1 MTTAPTR
8 NPADPRTPQQRP
20 RPAAAAAASVTI
32 DPIRVLRQHAVALGG
47 SVFVG
52 LGLGF
57 AANIVLDQVYPLYS
71 DTVLFE
77 LVPAPEGVSEVIVRD
92 QRTEEAVERLGQ
104 TESARIRSRDLLE
117 AAMNSRDIE
126 ATKWSESY
134 RDENG
139 QFVPAEAVDDLIEEL
154 GTGHVRKQNFFQISW
169 STHEASDV
177 PVVLNR
183 IAETYLARKKAIDDA
198 RFEQN
203 RQTFRRQLD
212 DLDSQLSS
220 IGKEISKFVADKN
233 LTSTSEERNNYL
245 VAVEDTARRVNET
258 KSLLTLSQSRKQQT
272 EAKMEGLLEPTPDDI
287 RTAEEDPQIQQSNNA
302 LREVK
307 VEAETYRKKFAN
319 DHPALISMQ
328 KRVVAAELERDSKL
342 QEILRRNLNADFK
355 TFSDQ
360 TESYQG
366 LLEKFEQ
373 DLETLSVRLKDFTA
387 NVSSMQELKD
397 RRERLLE
404 ARQKQLEVLADLDQ
418 LKARDDARSVTI
430 AKSASTPREKSFPK
444 LKLMLPLGAVLTL
457 GITLA
462 FVFLREMLDTR
473 IRYATD
479 LGAINGLRLLGSV
492 PDLAEDPVGL
502 KKIERV
508 VRENP
513 KSVVAEVCRQ
523 ISGQVR
529 KAATQGGIR
538 SIACLSGLPEAGT
551 TSFISNL
558 ADSLAM
564 GGLKV
569 LVIDANFR
577 RSHLAAAMGTEPDAV
592 GLGDVLR
599 GQTTLAD
606 AIRPAGGDVDIL
618 AAGTPESRVFE
629 MLSTPKLDAVISEA
643 SSRYDMVLVDV
654 PPVVVAGDALAVANK
669 VDGTI
674 IVVRAFQEQ
683 RGLVARI
690 ASQLGD
696 VKAHLIGA
704 VLNRPRNTAGGYLRK
719 NYETMASYSTQ
730 SDSKA

>member
-8 NPADPRTPQQRP
+8 SPADNRNAPPRP
-20 RPAAAAAASVTI
+20 RSGSQSNAGAVAI
-32 DPIRVLRQHAVALGG
+32 DPLRVLRQHAVAIVA

-52 LGLGF
+52 ATLGVIAHL
-57 AANIVLDQVYPLYS
+57 ALDRLYPLYS

-77 LVPAPEGVSEVIVRD
+77 LVPAPEGVDEVIVRD
-92 QRTEEAVERLGQ
+92 ERTEEAVERLGQ
-104 TESARIRSRDLLE
+104 TESARILSRDLLE

-126 ATKWSESY
+126 QTKWSEYY

-139 QFVPAEAVDDLIEEL
+139 RFVPALAVDDLKDEL
-154 GTGHVRKQNFFQISW
+154 GAGHVRRQNFFSLSW

-183 IAETYLARKKAIDDA
+183 IADTYLQRKKAADDA

-212 DLDSQLSS
+212 DLDAQLAS
-220 IGKEISKFVADKN
+220 IGKEIAKFVVDKN
-233 LTSTSEERNNYL
+233 LTSTSEERNNVL
-245 VAVEDTARRVNET
+245 VAVEDTSRRVNET

-287 RTAEEDPQIQQSNNA
+287 RTAEEDPQIQQANNT
-302 LREVK
+302 LRELK
-307 VEAETYRKKFAN
+307 VEVETYRKKFAN
-319 DHPALISMQ
+319 DHPALRSME
-328 KRVVAAELERDSKL
+328 KRLASAELERDSKL

-360 TESYQG
+360 VESYQG
-366 LLEKFEQ
+366 LLEKFEA
-373 DLETLSVRLKDFTA
+373 DLETLAVRLKDFTA
-387 NVSSMQELKD
+387 NVSTMQELKD

-404 ARQKQLEVLADLDQ
+404 ARQKQLEVLANLDQ
-418 LKARDDARSVTI
+418 LKARDDARSVSI
-430 AKSASTPREKSFPK
+430 AKSAVTPREKSFPK
-444 LKLMLPLGAVLTL
+444 LKIMIPLGAALML
-457 GITLA
+457 AATLA

-479 LGAINGLRLLGSV
+479 LVAIPGLRLLGTV
-492 PDLAEDPVGL
+492 PDLSDDPVGP

-508 VRENP
+508 IRDVP

-523 ISGQVR
+523 IAGQVR

-538 SIACLSGLPEAGT
+538 SIACMSGLPEAGT
-551 TSFISNL
+551 TSFVSNL
-558 ADSLAM
+558 ADSLAA

-569 LVIDANFR
+569 LVVDANFR
-577 RSHLAAAMGTEPDAV
+577 RSRLASAMGTEPDAV

-599 GQTTLAD
+599 GQVSFGD

-618 AAGTPESRVFE
+618 SAGTPDSRVFE
-629 MLSTPKLDAVISEA
+629 MLPTPKFDAMIAEA
-643 SSRYDMVLVDV
+643 SGRYDIVLVDV
-654 PPVVVAGDALAVANK
+654 PPVVVASDALTIANK

-674 IVVRAFQEQ
+674 VIVRAFQEQ
-683 RGLVARI
+683 RGLVARMV
-690 ASQLGD
+690 SQLGD
-696 VKAHLIGA
+696 VRSQIVGV

-719 NYETMASYSTQ
+719 NYEAMASYST
-730 SDSKA
+730 KA

>member
-8 NPADPRTPQQRP
+8 SPADNRNAPQRP
-20 RPAAAAAASVTI
+20 RSGPQSNAGAVAI
-32 DPIRVLRQHAVALGG
+32 DPLRVLRQHAVAIVA

-52 LGLGF
+52 ATLGVVAHL
-57 AANIVLDQVYPLYS
+57 ALDRLYPLYS

-77 LVPAPEGVSEVIVRD
+77 LVPAPEGVDEVIVRD
-92 QRTEEAVERLGQ
+92 ERTEEAVERLGQ
-104 TESARIRSRDLLE
+104 TEAARILSRDLLE

-126 ATKWSESY
+126 QTKWSEYY

-139 QFVPAEAVDDLIEEL
+139 RFVPALAVDDLKDEL
-154 GTGHVRKQNFFQISW
+154 GAGHVRRQNFFSLSW

-183 IAETYLARKKAIDDA
+183 IADTYLQRKKAADDA

-212 DLDSQLSS
+212 DLDAQLAS
-220 IGKEISKFVADKN
+220 IGKEIAKFVVDKN
-233 LTSTSEERNNYL
+233 LTSTSEERNNVL
-245 VAVEDTARRVNET
+245 VAVEDTSRRVNET

-287 RTAEEDPQIQQSNNA
+287 RTAEEDPQIQQANNT
-302 LREVK
+302 LRELK
-307 VEAETYRKKFAN
+307 VEVETYRKKFAN
-319 DHPALISMQ
+319 DHPALRSME
-328 KRVVAAELERDSKL
+328 KRLASAELERDSKL

-360 TESYQG
+360 VESYQG
-366 LLEKFEQ
+366 LLEKFEA
-373 DLETLSVRLKDFTA
+373 DLESLAVRLKDFTA
-387 NVSSMQELKD
+387 NVSTMQELKD

-404 ARQKQLEVLADLDQ
+404 ARQKQLEVLANLDQ
-418 LKARDDARSVTI
+418 LKARDDARSVSI
-430 AKSASTPREKSFPK
+430 AKSAATPREKSFPK
-444 LKLMLPLGAVLTL
+444 LKIMIPLGAALML
-457 GITLA
+457 AATLA

-479 LGAINGLRLLGSV
+479 LVAIPGLRLLGTV
-492 PDLAEDPVGL
+492 PDLSDDPVGP

-508 VRENP
+508 IRDVP

-523 ISGQVR
+523 IAGQVR

-538 SIACLSGLPEAGT
+538 SIACMSGLPEAGT
-551 TSFISNL
+551 TSFVSNL
-558 ADSLAM
+558 ADSLAA

-569 LVIDANFR
+569 LVVDANFR
-577 RSHLAAAMGTEPDAV
+577 RSRLASAMGTEPDAV

-599 GQTTLAD
+599 GQVSLGD

-618 AAGTPESRVFE
+618 SAGTPDSRVFE
-629 MLSTPKLDAVISEA
+629 MLPTPKFDAMIAEA
-643 SSRYDMVLVDV
+643 SGRYDIVLVDV
-654 PPVVVAGDALAVANK
+654 PPVVVASDALTIANK

-674 IVVRAFQEQ
+674 VVVRAFQEQ
-683 RGLVARI
+683 RGLVARMV
-690 ASQLGD
+690 SQLGD
-696 VKAHLIGA
+696 VRSQIVGV

-719 NYETMASYSTQ
+719 NYEAMASYST
-730 SDSKA
+730 KA

>member
-8 NPADPRTPQQRP
+8 SPADNRNAPQRP
-20 RPAAAAAASVTI
+20 RSGPQSNAGAVAI
-32 DPIRVLRQHAVALGG
+32 DPLRVLRQHAVAIVA

-52 LGLGF
+52 ATLGVVAHL
-57 AANIVLDQVYPLYS
+57 ALDRLYPLYS

-77 LVPAPEGVSEVIVRD
+77 LVPAPEGVDEVIVRD
-92 QRTEEAVERLGQ
+92 ERTEEAVERLGQ
-104 TESARIRSRDLLE
+104 TEAARILSRDLLE

-126 ATKWSESY
+126 QTKWSEYY

-139 QFVPAEAVDDLIEEL
+139 RFVPALAVDDLKDEL
-154 GTGHVRKQNFFQISW
+154 GAGHVRRQNFFSLSW

-183 IAETYLARKKAIDDA
+183 IADTYLQRKKAADDA

-212 DLDSQLSS
+212 DLDAQLAS
-220 IGKEISKFVADKN
+220 IGKEIAKFVVDKN
-233 LTSTSEERNNYL
+233 LTSTSEERNNVL
-245 VAVEDTARRVNET
+245 VAVEDTSRRVNET

-287 RTAEEDPQIQQSNNA
+287 RTAEEDPQIQQANNT
-302 LREVK
+302 LRELK
-307 VEAETYRKKFAN
+307 VEVETYRKKFAN
-319 DHPALISMQ
+319 DHPALRSME
-328 KRVVAAELERDSKL
+328 KRLASAELERDSKL

-360 TESYQG
+360 VESYQG
-366 LLEKFEQ
+366 LLEKFEA
-373 DLETLSVRLKDFTA
+373 DLESLAVRLKDFTA
-387 NVSSMQELKD
+387 NVSTMQELKD

-404 ARQKQLEVLADLDQ
+404 ARQKQLEVLANLDQ
-418 LKARDDARSVTI
+418 LKARDDARSVSI
-430 AKSASTPREKSFPK
+430 AKSAATPREKSFPK
-444 LKLMLPLGAVLTL
+444 LKIMIPLGAALML
-457 GITLA
+457 AATLA

-479 LGAINGLRLLGSV
+479 LAAIPGLRLLGTV
-492 PDLAEDPVGL
+492 PDLSDDPVGP

-508 VRENP
+508 IRDVP

-523 ISGQVR
+523 IAGQVR

-538 SIACLSGLPEAGT
+538 SIACMSGLPEAGT
-551 TSFISNL
+551 TSFVSNL
-558 ADSLAM
+558 ADSLAA

-569 LVIDANFR
+569 LVVDANFR
-577 RSHLAAAMGTEPDAV
+577 RSRLASAMGTEPDAV

-599 GQTTLAD
+599 GQVSLGD

-618 AAGTPESRVFE
+618 SAGTPDSRVFE
-629 MLSTPKLDAVISEA
+629 MLPTPKFDAMIAEA
-643 SSRYDMVLVDV
+643 SGRYDIVLVDV
-654 PPVVVAGDALAVANK
+654 PPVVVASDALTIANK

-674 IVVRAFQEQ
+674 VIVRAFQEQ
-683 RGLVARI
+683 RGLVARMV
-690 ASQLGD
+690 SQLGD
-696 VKAHLIGA
+696 VRSQIVGV

-719 NYETMASYSTQ
+719 NYEAMASYST
-730 SDSKA
+730 KA

>member
-8 NPADPRTPQQRP
+8 NPADPRSQPQRP
-20 RPAAAAAASVTI
+20 RSGTQQAATVTI
-32 DPIRVLRQHAVALGG
+32 DPIRVLRQHSTALVA
-47 SVFVG
+47 SVVVG
-52 LGLGF
+52 TGIGL
-57 AANIVLDQVYPLYS
+57 AAHVAFEYLYPLYR
-71 DTVLFE
+71 DNVLFE
-77 LVPAPEGVSEVIVRD
+77 LVPAPEGVDEVIVRD

-104 TESARIRSRDLLE
+104 TEAARILSRDLLE

-126 ATKWSESY
+126 QTKWSEYY

-139 QFVPAEAVDDLIEEL
+139 RFVPADAVDDLIDEL
-154 GTGHVRKQNFFQISW
+154 SAGHVRRQNFFQISW
-169 STHEASDV
+169 SAHEASDV

-220 IGKEISKFVADKN
+220 IGKEISKFVSDKN
-233 LTSTSEERNNYL
+233 LTSTSEERNNIL

-258 KSLLTLSQSRKQQT
+258 KSLLTLAQSRKQQT

-287 RTAEEDPQIQQSNNA
+287 RTAEEDPQIQQANNA

-307 VEAETYRKKFAN
+307 VEVETYRKKFAN
-319 DHPALISMQ
+319 DHPALQSMQ
-328 KRVVAAELERDSKL
+328 KRVVAAEIERDSKL

-373 DLETLSVRLKDFTA
+373 DLESLAVRLKDFTA
-387 NVSSMQELKD
+387 NVSAMQELKD

-418 LKARDDARSVTI
+418 LKARDDARSVSI
-430 AKSASTPREKSFPK
+430 AKPAVTPREKSFPQ

-457 GITLA
+457 GLTLA

-479 LGAINGLRLLGSV
+479 LGSISGLRLLGSV
-492 PDLAEDPVGL
+492 PDLSDDPIGP

-529 KAATQGGIR
+529 KAASQGGIR

-577 RSHLAAAMGTEPDAV
+577 RSHLAAAMGTEPDAI

-599 GQTTLAD
+599 GQTALAD

-618 AAGTPESRVFE
+618 AAGTPDSRVFE
-629 MLSTPKLDAVISEA
+629 MLSTPKLDAVIAEA
-643 SSRYDMVLVDV
+643 TTRYDIVLLDV
-654 PPVVVAGDALAVANK
+654 PPIVVAGDALAVANK
-669 VDGTI
+669 VDGSI

-683 RGLVARI
+683 RGLVARM

-719 NYETMASYSTQ
+719 NYETMASYST
-730 SDSKA
+730 KA

>member
-8 NPADPRTPQQRP
+8 SPADNRNAPQRP
-20 RPAAAAAASVTI
+20 RSGPQSNAGAVAI
-32 DPIRVLRQHAVALGG
+32 DPLRVLRQHAVAIVA

-52 LGLGF
+52 ATLGVVAHL
-57 AANIVLDQVYPLYS
+57 ALDRLYPLYS

-77 LVPAPEGVSEVIVRD
+77 LVPAPEGVDEVIVRD
-92 QRTEEAVERLGQ
+92 ERTEEAVERLGQ
-104 TESARIRSRDLLE
+104 TEAARILSRDLLE

-126 ATKWSESY
+126 QTKWSEYY

-139 QFVPAEAVDDLIEEL
+139 RFVPALAVDDLKDEL
-154 GTGHVRKQNFFQISW
+154 GAGHVRRQNFFSLSW

-183 IAETYLARKKAIDDA
+183 IADTYLQRKKAADDA

-212 DLDSQLSS
+212 DLDAQLAS
-220 IGKEISKFVADKN
+220 IGKEIAKFVVDKN
-233 LTSTSEERNNYL
+233 LTSTSEERNNVL
-245 VAVEDTARRVNET
+245 VAVEDTSRRVNET

-287 RTAEEDPQIQQSNNA
+287 RTAEEDPQIQQANNT
-302 LREVK
+302 LRELK
-307 VEAETYRKKFAN
+307 VEVETYRKKFAN
-319 DHPALISMQ
+319 DHPALRSME
-328 KRVVAAELERDSKL
+328 KRLTSAELERDSKL

-360 TESYQG
+360 VESYQG
-366 LLEKFEQ
+366 LLEKFEA
-373 DLETLSVRLKDFTA
+373 DLESLAVRLKDFTA
-387 NVSSMQELKD
+387 NVSTMQELKD

-404 ARQKQLEVLADLDQ
+404 ARQKQLEVLANLDQ
-418 LKARDDARSVTI
+418 LKARDDARSVSI
-430 AKSASTPREKSFPK
+430 AKSAATPREKSFPQ
-444 LKLMLPLGAVLTL
+444 LKIMIPLGAALML
-457 GITLA
+457 AATLA

-479 LGAINGLRLLGSV
+479 LVAIPGLRLLGTV
-492 PDLAEDPVGL
+492 PDLSDDPVGP

-508 VRENP
+508 IRDVP

-523 ISGQVR
+523 IAGQVR

-538 SIACLSGLPEAGT
+538 SIACMSGLPEAGT
-551 TSFISNL
+551 TSFVSNL
-558 ADSLAM
+558 ADSLAA

-569 LVIDANFR
+569 LVVDANFR
-577 RSHLAAAMGTEPDAV
+577 RSRLASAMGTEPDAV

-599 GQTTLAD
+599 GQVSLGD

-618 AAGTPESRVFE
+618 SAGTPDSRVFE
-629 MLSTPKLDAVISEA
+629 MLPTPKFDAMIAEA
-643 SSRYDMVLVDV
+643 SGRYDIVLVDV
-654 PPVVVAGDALAVANK
+654 PPVVVASDALTIANK

-674 IVVRAFQEQ
+674 VVVRAFQEQ
-683 RGLVARI
+683 RGLVARMV
-690 ASQLGD
+690 SQLGD
-696 VKAHLIGA
+696 VRSQIVGV

-719 NYETMASYSTQ
+719 NYEAMASYST
-730 SDSKA
+730 KA

>member
-8 NPADPRTPQQRP
+8 SPADNRNAPQRP
-20 RPAAAAAASVTI
+20 RSGPQSNAGAVAI
-32 DPIRVLRQHAVALGG
+32 DPLRVLRQHAVAIVA

-52 LGLGF
+52 ATLGVVAHL
-57 AANIVLDQVYPLYS
+57 ALDRLYPLYS

-77 LVPAPEGVSEVIVRD
+77 LVPAPEGVDEVIVRD
-92 QRTEEAVERLGQ
+92 ERTEEAVERLGQ
-104 TESARIRSRDLLE
+104 TESARILSRDLLE

-126 ATKWSESY
+126 QTKWSEYY

-139 QFVPAEAVDDLIEEL
+139 RFAPALAVDDLKDEL
-154 GTGHVRKQNFFQISW
+154 GAGHVRRQNFFSLSW

-183 IAETYLARKKAIDDA
+183 IADTYLQRKKAADDT

-212 DLDSQLSS
+212 DLDAQLAS
-220 IGKEISKFVADKN
+220 IGKEIAKFVVDKN
-233 LTSTSEERNNYL
+233 LTSTSEERNNVL
-245 VAVEDTARRVNET
+245 VAVEDTSRRVNET

-287 RTAEEDPQIQQSNNA
+287 RTAEEDPQIQQANNT
-302 LREVK
+302 LRELK
-307 VEAETYRKKFAN
+307 VEVETYRKKFAN
-319 DHPALISMQ
+319 DHPALRSME
-328 KRVVAAELERDSKL
+328 KRLTSAELERDSKL

-360 TESYQG
+360 VESYQG
-366 LLEKFEQ
+366 LLEKFEA
-373 DLETLSVRLKDFTA
+373 DLESLAVRLKDFTA
-387 NVSSMQELKD
+387 NVSTMQELKD

-404 ARQKQLEVLADLDQ
+404 ARQKQLEVLANLDQ
-418 LKARDDARSVTI
+418 LKARDDARSVSI
-430 AKSASTPREKSFPK
+430 AKSAATPREKSFPK
-444 LKLMLPLGAVLTL
+444 LEIMIPLGATL
-457 GITLA
+457 MLVATLA

-479 LGAINGLRLLGSV
+479 LVAIPGLRLLGAV
-492 PDLAEDPVGL
+492 PDLSDDPVGP

-508 VRENP
+508 IRDVP
-513 KSVVAEVCRQ
+513 KSVVAEICRQ
-523 ISGQVR
+523 IAGQVR

-538 SIACLSGLPEAGT
+538 SIACMSGLPEAGT
-551 TSFISNL
+551 TSFVSNL
-558 ADSLAM
+558 ADSLAA

-569 LVIDANFR
+569 LVVDANFR
-577 RSHLAAAMGTEPDAV
+577 RSRLASAMGTEPDAV

-599 GQTTLAD
+599 GQVSLGD

-618 AAGTPESRVFE
+618 SAGTPDSRVFE
-629 MLSTPKLDAVISEA
+629 MLPTSKFDAMLAEA
-643 SSRYDMVLVDV
+643 SGRYDMVLVDV
-654 PPVVVAGDALAVANK
+654 PPVVVASDALTIANK

-683 RGLVARI
+683 RGLVARMV
-690 ASQLGD
+690 SQLGD
-696 VKAHLIGA
+696 VRSQIVGV

-719 NYETMASYSTQ
+719 NYEAMASYST
-730 SDSKA
+730 KA